1 MRLEPRAEGQATPNL
16 GFCALSQSS
25 LKPNL
30 EKCRAPTGWPDMKA
44 RVDSRCGHE
53 RKERVRCQ
61 TEQETGDVLS
71 EISVERVVETENMR
85 RAFKKVRANKG
96 APGVDGITT
105 EDLEAHLVKHWPGI
119 KEKLLA
125 GRYRPGPIK
134 GKTIGKPQGGE
145 RLLGIPTTQDRVI
158 QQAVSQLLSQ
168 LWDAGFSEHSYGF
181 RPGRSNLDAVR
192 AAKAFVLSGK
202 TWVVDVDI
210 EAFFDEV
217 NHDRLMT
224 RITRDIQDKRLN
236 RYLGASLR
244 ADLVLNGQRLKRSA
258 GVPQGGPLSPLLANL
273 YLDPLDKELE
283 ARGLSFCRY
292 ADDLMI
298 FVESERSAE
307 RVLASIV
314 AWIEK
319 HLKLKV
325 NASKSGTGRP
335 WERDFL
341 GYLIDAEGNTHL
353 SGKTIKRYRQRVRE
367 CWSARQGVSSRE
379 LVSQWRGYLLGWF
392 GYFGLAVKENFLAL
406 SQWTRRHMR
415 KCFWQRWHSRQG
427 RMAQLRRLGV
437 SKRQLARVSFH
448 EGAWKSARHPA
459 MHQALSNSCLRQYGL
474 ITAQDLASAQC

>member
-1 MRLEPRAEGQATPNL
+1 MT
-16 GFCALSQSS
+16 
-25 LKPNL
+25 
-30 EKCRAPTGWPDMKA
+30 
-44 RVDSRCGHE
+44 
-53 RKERVRCQ
+53 CQ
-61 TEQETGDVLS
+61 TGQQTGDVLG
-71 EISVERVVETENMR
+71 EISVEQVVETDNMR
-85 RAFKKVRANKG
+85 RAFKKVRSNKG
-96 APGVDGITT
+96 APGVDGIAT
-105 EDLEAHLVKHWPGI
+105 EDLEAHLIKHWPGI
-119 KEKLLA
+119 KEKLLT
-125 GRYRPGPIK
+125 GSYMPGPIK

-145 RLLGIPTTQDRVI
+145 RLLGIPNTQDRVI
-158 QQAVSQLLSQ
+158 QQAVSQQLTR
-168 LWDAGFSEHSYGF
+168 LWDDGFSDHSYGF

-224 RITRDIQDKRLN
+224 RITRDIRDRRLN
-236 RYLGASLR
+236 KYLASNLR
-244 ADLVLNGQRLKRSA
+244 ADMVLNGQRIKRSA

-283 ARGLSFCRY
+283 VRGLSFCRY

-307 RVLASIV
+307 RVLKSIV

-341 GYLIDAEGNTHL
+341 GYLIDEEGNNHL
-353 SGKTIKRYRQRVRE
+353 SGKTVKRYRKRVRE
-367 CWSARQGVSSRE
+367 CWSARQGLTLQKLIANWGR
-379 LVSQWRGYLLGWF
+379 YLRGWF
-392 GYFGLAVKENFLAL
+392 GYFQLAAQRDLKRL

-415 KCFWQRWHSRQG
+415 KCFWQRWHNRKG
-427 RMAQLRRLGV
+427 RMKHLIRLGIQNH
-437 SKRQLARVSFH
+437 QLNRVSFYD
-448 EGAWKSARHPA
+448 GAWKSAAHPV
-459 MHQALSNSCLRQYGL
+459 MHQALSNHRLRQCGL

>member
-1 MRLEPRAEGQATPNL
+1 MTRQMD
-16 GFCALSQSS
+16 Q
-25 LKPNL
+25 
-30 EKCRAPTGWPDMKA
+30 
-44 RVDSRCGHE
+44 
-53 RKERVRCQ
+53 Q
-61 TEQETGDVLS
+61 TGDVLS
-71 EISVERVVETENMR
+71 EISMEQIVETDNMR
-85 RAFKKVRANKG
+85 RAFKKVRSNKG
-96 APGVDGITT
+96 AAGVDGITT
-105 EDLEAHLVKHWPGI
+105 EDLEAHLIKHWPGI
-119 KEKLLA
+119 KEKLLTGA
-125 GRYRPGPIK
+125 YKPGPIK

-145 RLLGIPTTQDRVI
+145 RLLGIPNTQDRVI
-158 QQAVSQLLSQ
+158 QQAVSQQLTL
-168 LWDAGFSEHSYGF
+168 LWDDSFSEHSYGF

-224 RITRDIQDKRLN
+224 RITRDIRDKRLN
-236 RYLGASLR
+236 KYLASNLR
-244 ADLVLNGQRLKRSA
+244 TDMVLNGQRLKRSA

-307 RVLASIV
+307 RVLESIV

-341 GYLIDAEGNTHL
+341 GYLIDEEGNNHL
-353 SGKTIKRYRQRVRE
+353 SGKTVKRYRKRVRE
-367 CWSARQGVSSRE
+367 CWSARQGLTLQE
-379 LVSQWRGYLLGWF
+379 LIANWGRYLRGWF
-392 GYFGLAVKENFLAL
+392 GYFQLAAQRDFKRI

-415 KCFWQRWHSRQG
+415 KCLWQRWHNRKG
-427 RMAQLRRLGV
+427 RTKHLIRLGI
-437 SKRQLARVSFH
+437 KTHQLSRVNFYD
-448 EGAWKSARHPA
+448 GAWKAAAHPV
-459 MHQALSNSCLRQYGL
+459 MHQALNNQRLKQYGL
-474 ITAQDLASAQC
+474 ITAQDFASAQC

>member
-1 MRLEPRAEGQATPNL
+1 M
-16 GFCALSQSS
+16 
-25 LKPNL
+25 
-30 EKCRAPTGWPDMKA
+30 
-44 RVDSRCGHE
+44 
-53 RKERVRCQ
+53 CQ

-71 EISVERVVETENMR
+71 EISVEHVVEADNMR

-119 KEKLLA
+119 KEKLLS
-125 GRYRPGPIK
+125 GRYQPGPIR
-134 GKTIGKPQGGE
+134 GKAISKPQGGE
-145 RLLGIPTTQDRVI
+145 RLLGIPNTQDRVI
-158 QQAVSQLLSQ
+158 QQAVSQQLTR
-168 LWDAGFSEHSYGF
+168 LWDGDFSEHSYGF
-181 RPGRSNLDAVR
+181 RPGRSNLDAIR

-224 RITRDIQDKRLN
+224 RITRDIRDKRLN
-236 RYLGASLR
+236 RYLASNLR
-244 ADLVLNGQRLKRSA
+244 ADMVLNGQRHKRSA

-307 RVLASIV
+307 RILESIV

-341 GYLIDAEGNTHL
+341 GYLIDEEGNNHL
-353 SGKTIKRYRQRVRE
+353 SGRTVKRYRKRVRE
-367 CWSARQGVSSRE
+367 CWSARQGLTSRE
-379 LVSQWRGYLLGWF
+379 LVEQWRGYLLGWF
-392 GYFGLAVKENFLAL
+392 GYFRLATERNFTQL

-415 KCFWQRWHSRQG
+415 KCFWQRWHNRKG
-427 RMAQLRRLGV
+427 RMAQLLKMGI
-437 SKRQLARVSFH
+437 SKRGLARVSFH
-448 EGAWKSARHPA
+448 DGAWKAATHPA
-459 MHQALSNSCLRQYGL
+459 MHQALNNKRLKQYGL

>member
-1 MRLEPRAEGQATPNL
+1 M
-16 GFCALSQSS
+16 
-25 LKPNL
+25 
-30 EKCRAPTGWPDMKA
+30 
-44 RVDSRCGHE
+44 
-53 RKERVRCQ
+53 
-61 TEQETGDVLS
+61 EQ
-71 EISVERVVETENMR
+71 VVETDNMR
-85 RAFKKVRANKG
+85 RAFKKVRSNGG

-105 EDLEAHLVKHWPGI
+105 EDLEGHLVKHWPGI
-119 KEKLLA
+119 KEKLLT
-125 GRYRPGPIK
+125 GSYMPGPIK

-145 RLLGIPTTQDRVI
+145 RLLGIPNTQDRVI
-158 QQAVSQLLSQ
+158 QQAVSQQLTR
-168 LWDAGFSEHSYGF
+168 LWDDGFSDHSYGF

-210 EAFFDEV
+210 ESFFDEV

-224 RITRDIQDKRLN
+224 RITRDIRDRRLN
-236 RYLGASLR
+236 KYLASNLR
-244 ADLVLNGQRLKRSA
+244 ADMVLNGQRIKRSA

-307 RVLASIV
+307 RVLESIV
-314 AWIEK
+314 AWVEK

-341 GYLIDAEGNTHL
+341 GYLIDEEGNNHL
-353 SGKTIKRYRQRVRE
+353 SGRTVKRYRKRVRE
-367 CWSARQGVSSRE
+367 CWSARQGLTLQMLIANWGR
-379 LVSQWRGYLLGWF
+379 YLRGWF
-392 GYFGLAVKENFLAL
+392 GYFQLAARNDFVRL

-415 KCFWQRWHSRQG
+415 KCLWQRWHDRRG
-427 RMAQLRRLGV
+427 RMRHLIRLGV
-437 SKRQLARVSFH
+437 KKHQLSRVSFYD
-448 EGAWKSARHPA
+448 GAWKAAAHPV
-459 MHQALSNSCLRQYGL
+459 MHQALNNQMLKRCGL
-474 ITAQDLASAQC
+474 VTAQDFASVQR

>member
-1 MRLEPRAEGQATPNL
+1 MN
-16 GFCALSQSS
+16 
-25 LKPNL
+25 
-30 EKCRAPTGWPDMKA
+30 A
-44 RVDSRCGHE
+44 RVDSRRTHE
-53 RKERVRCQ
+53 RKERVMCQ

-71 EISVERVVETENMR
+71 EISVEHVVEADNMR

-119 KEKLLA
+119 KEKLLS
-125 GRYRPGPIK
+125 GRYQPGPIR
-134 GKTIGKPQGGE
+134 GKAISKPQGGE
-145 RLLGIPTTQDRVI
+145 RLLGIPNTQDRVI
-158 QQAVSQLLSQ
+158 QQAVSQQLTR
-168 LWDAGFSEHSYGF
+168 LWDGDFSEHSYGF
-181 RPGRSNLDAVR
+181 RPGRSNLDAIR

-224 RITRDIQDKRLN
+224 RITRDIRDKRLN
-236 RYLGASLR
+236 RYLASNLR
-244 ADLVLNGQRLKRSA
+244 ADMVLNGQRHKRSA

-307 RVLASIV
+307 RILESIV

-341 GYLIDAEGNTHL
+341 GYLIDEEGNNHL
-353 SGKTIKRYRQRVRE
+353 SGRTVKRYRKRVRE
-367 CWSARQGVSSRE
+367 CWSARQGLTSRE
-379 LVSQWRGYLLGWF
+379 LVEQWRGYLLGWF
-392 GYFGLAVKENFLAL
+392 GYFRLATERNFTQL

-415 KCFWQRWHSRQG
+415 KCFWQRWHNRKG
-427 RMAQLRRLGV
+427 RMAQLLKMGI
-437 SKRQLARVSFH
+437 SKRGLARVSFH
-448 EGAWKSARHPA
+448 DGAWKAATHPA
-459 MHQALSNSCLRQYGL
+459 MHQALNNKRLKQYGL